1 MRGRVRNL
9 ALAAAL
15 PLAGCVS
22 PSEWQA
28 VREQA
33 ADLRVQFLR
42 NEREGWTK
50 EQREE
55 FRRRLDRTSE
65 DIAKSKPTD
74 MERLG
79 SYAGWVAV
87 GAMAFARGAWPVIAA
102 ALGYVV
108 SKLRETKGG

>member
-1 MRGRVRNL
+1 
-9 ALAAAL
+9 
-15 PLAGCVS
+15 
-22 PSEWQA
+22 
-28 VREQA
+28 
-33 ADLRVQFLR
+33 
-42 NEREGWTK
+42 
-50 EQREE
+50 
-55 FRRRLDRTSE
+55 
-65 DIAKSKPTD
+65 